1 MIKTQ
6 IQLPD
11 DLYRR
16 VKHFSAEREWSL
28 AENFR
33 RAVEQ
38 FCARY
43 PAEHMKEGE
52 WSLPTDQEIVAMS
65 PREASEWLKAN
76 PQHPSG
82 WGADFRRELREARDR
97 DAEIEEE
104 REKEKT
110 RLQQSDESPAKK

>member
-28 AENFR
+28 AETFR

-43 PAEHMKEGE
+43 PAEPMKEGE
-52 WSLPTDQEIVAMS
+52 WSLPT
-65 PREASEWLKAN
+65 PRNLGLKGLN
-76 PQHPSG
+76 
-82 WGADFRRELREARDR
+82 ARQLHTAALNDL
-97 DAEIEEE
+97 EP
-104 REKEKT
+104 
-110 RLQQSDESPAKK
+110 RLP

>member
-11 DLYRR
+11 DLYHK

-28 AENFR
+28 AETFR

-43 PAEHMKEGE
+43 PNNPMANQE
-52 WSLPTDQEIVAMS
+52 WSLPT
-65 PREASEWLKAN
+65 PRDL
-76 PQHPSG
+76 G
-82 WGADFRRELREARDR
+82 WKGLSAKQLH
-97 DAEIEEE
+97 DAALDDLEPRI
-104 REKEKT
+104 
-110 RLQQSDESPAKK
+110 P